1 MLKIFLMPDTCII
14 FVPVMTK
21 FQKMGIIFLVLLV
34 KWENGGTNR
43 IEKDGVKQVSSNYYF
58 SFQLANVFFYYISK
72 KSSWNPFD
80 FFLTIQPFT

>member
-21 FQKMGIIFLVLLV
+21 FQKMGIISLVLLV

-43 IEKDGVKQVSSNYYF
+43 IEKDGVKQVSSNYF

-72 KSSWNPFD
+72 KSSWNLFD